1 MGSTGQAAIEYLTVI
16 GIALLVSTPL
26 IIQTQQSSI
35 EVQSAFNDG
44 LVQNALNAVEEAASL
59 VNSQGDPARVTFRI
73 RLPSGINQTNVSD
86 QFLYIQRRTPN
97 GYTDFYNTLEFN
109 VSGDLPEDPGVHR
122 MVAEAEDDYVN
133 ITAQ

>member
-16 GIALLVSTPL
+16 AIALLISTPL

-35 EVQSAFNDG
+35 EVRSAFNDG
-44 LVQNALNAVEEAASL
+44 LVENALNGVEEAASL

-73 RLPSGINQTNVSD
+73 RLPPGINQTNVSD
-86 QFLYIQRRTPN
+86 RFLYVQRRTTG
-97 GYTDFYNTLEFN
+97 GYTDFYNVLDFN
-109 VSGDLPEDPGVHR
+109 VSGDLPTTPGVHG